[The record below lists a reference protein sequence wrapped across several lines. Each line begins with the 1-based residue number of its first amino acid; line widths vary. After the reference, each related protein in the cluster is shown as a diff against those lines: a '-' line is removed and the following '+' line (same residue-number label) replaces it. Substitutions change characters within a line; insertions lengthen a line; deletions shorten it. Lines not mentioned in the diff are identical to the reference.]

1 MWSEQ
6 FCQLLPE
13 LFDRDLLVVVIDAD
27 LVVRLVR
34 LGAGHLFDLQIE
46 FSNEILLDLRL
57 YRKINQ
63 KHSIIAEMEVYLQ
76 KSSEQTGLAAS
87 PQRFYSVAR
96 HPPVT

>member
-13 LFDRDLLVVVIDAD
+13 LFDRDLLVVVIDAN
-27 LVVRLVR
+27 LVIRLVR

-57 YRKINQ
+57 YRINQ
-63 KHSIIAEMEVYLQ
+63 
-76 KSSEQTGLAAS
+76 SETFNHRRNGSLL
-87 PQRFYSVAR
+87 
-96 HPPVT
+96 TKIL